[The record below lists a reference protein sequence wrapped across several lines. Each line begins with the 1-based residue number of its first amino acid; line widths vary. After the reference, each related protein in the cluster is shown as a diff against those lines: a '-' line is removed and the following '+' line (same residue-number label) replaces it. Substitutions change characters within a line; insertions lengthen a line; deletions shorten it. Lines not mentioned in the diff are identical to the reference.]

1 MRGPLILKKYVL
13 SGFVVALLLDSV
25 LSISATD
32 FSLQVLRGHVP
43 AVLSHLS
50 SKGNLA
56 SSKALDLAI
65 GLLPRDEKGLDVFLT
80 QVYDP
85 ASPHYRQF
93 LTPDQFADQFGPSAA
108 DYEKVAQ
115 FARANGLTVT
125 KTYRNRL
132 ILDVSGSVDNIQK
145 AFHVILKTYHHPT
158 ENRDFFAPDRE
169 PSVEATLPV
178 ADIQG
183 LSDFSKPHPQLRAM
197 TVAAASP
204 KSGSAPN
211 GTGEYFGDDFR
222 NAYVPGTTL
231 TGAGQVVG
239 LFQADGF
246 YSSDIQ
252 AYASAAGGGRTNIAI
267 QTVLL
272 DGYDGTP
279 TTGTGSGNPEVSL
292 DIEMTMSMAPGLS
305 QIILFEGNP
314 NDFIPNDILNAMAN
328 DSTVKNLSS
337 SWGWSGGPSAS
348 TDNIFKTM
356 AAQGQSYF
364 NASGDGDAFP
374 TGYVDNSANST
385 VPSSSP
391 YITQVGGTTLTTA
404 SSSYSAETVWN
415 WGLDNGNYVGSSGGV
430 SSYYSIPT
438 YQQGINSFLV
448 NGGSTTMRN
457 IPDVALT
464 GDNVYVQYGSGSVGD
479 FGGTSCAAP
488 LWAGFM
494 ALVNQQLAATTGSST
509 NSVGFINPAIYEL
522 ANESIYASVFH
533 DVTSGSNAWPTSPNA
548 FYAVSGYDLCTG
560 LGTPAGTNLINALVS
575 PDPLVVVSNGGF
587 SAVGTL
593 ARTFN
598 ISAETFYLTNAG
610 NVALTWSLMNTST
623 WLNVSSSGGTLAA
636 GTSGSV
642 VVSLNNVASNLTA
655 GVYSANL
662 WFSNNSSGVAH
673 SRFFTLTTADPLG
686 VAPTN
691 TLNFFGPSGG
701 PFMPSNQSFTLTNA
715 GSSTVNWSLNN
726 TSAWFNV
733 SPVSGSL
740 AGGTQVPVTVSLTAT
755 ASNLPNGIYTALL
768 QVTNLASQFVQV
780 ITGSIL
786 VGQSLVL
793 NGGFETG
800 DFTGWT
806 LAGDGAPYNFADNGT
821 YVTPHSGNY
830 AAALGENGSTAT
842 LSQSL
847 STVAGQKYLLSFW
860 LDNAVAG
867 SSQNR
872 EQFSASWNG
881 TTLYSRNNPPVFG
894 WTDVQFVVTA
904 TGASTILSF
913 VSRNDPY
920 YFGLDDVSVT
930 PGYGPSISVQPA
942 ADSIVVGG
950 TASFSVTS
958 SGSAPLAY
966 QWRLNGTNLTNG
978 ATIAVA
984 TISGATSSVLTVAPV
999 AMGLNGGNYSV
1010 VITNLFGSATSASAA
1025 LTVTQRSSVI
1035 ALASS
1040 ENPSGFRDNLNFT
1053 ASVTPSAATGSVQFF
1068 TNGTAFDAESLA
1080 AGSATSI
1087 SMAGLPRGTNLV
1099 MAVYAGDANDYPATN
1114 TLVQIVTNHPPAV
1127 VLFSTNRYA
1136 GLPLSLPI
1144 TSLAANWSDAD
1155 GDTVSLVDVSPS
1167 TNGVTLVSKAG
1178 VLFYANPNN
1187 VADQFVCTVTDGWGG
1202 TNYQTVD
1209 IAVVPLPNNALPS
1222 INGLTQSGGSVS
1234 LNLAGAPGFT
1244 YVLEAT
1250 ADLVTWQ
1257 PVATNTLA
1265 TNGVWQFS
1273 GTIANLP
1280 QQFYRLQIVQ

>member
-1 MRGPLILKKYVL
+1 MRGALILCKYAL
-13 SGFVVALLLDSV
+13 SCIVAALLLDSDV
-25 LSISATD
+25 SAYAADLSV
-32 FSLQVLRGHVP
+32 QVLRGHIPSV
-43 AVLSHLS
+43 VSHLS
-50 SKGNLA
+50 AKGNLPPT
-56 SSKALDLAI
+56 KTLDLAI
-65 GLLPRDEKGLDVFLT
+65 GLLPRDEKGLDLFLT

-85 ASPHYRQF
+85 ASPQYRQF
-93 LTPDQFADQFGPSAA
+93 LTPDQFADQFGPTAA
-108 DYEKVAQ
+108 DYQRVAQ

-132 ILDVSGSVDNIQK
+132 ILDVSGSVDNVQK
-145 AFHVILKTYHHPT
+145 AFRVTLKSYHHPT

-169 PSVEATLPV
+169 PSVDVSLPV

-183 LSDFSKPHPQLRAM
+183 LSDFSKPHPRLRAM
-197 TVAAASP
+197 TASAASP

-211 GTGEYFGDDFR
+211 GSGEYFGDDFR

-246 YSSDIQ
+246 YASDIA
-252 AYASAAGGGRTNIAI
+252 AYASAAGGGRTNISI

-272 DGYDGTP
+272 DGFSGTP
-279 TTGTGSGNPEVSL
+279 TTGSGSGNPEVSL

-314 NDFIPNDILNAMAN
+314 NNFFPNDILNAMAN

-404 SSSYSAETVWN
+404 SSSYSSETVWN
-415 WGLDNGNYVGSSGGV
+415 WGLDNENYVGSSGGV

-464 GDNVYVQYGSGSVGD
+464 GDNVYVQYGSGSSGD

-494 ALVNQQLAATTGSST
+494 ALVNQQLAATTGNT
-509 NSVGFINPAIYEL
+509 ANSVGFINPAIYEL

-533 DVTSGSNAWPTSPNA
+533 DVTTGNNAWPSSPNA
-548 FYAVSGYDLCTG
+548 FYAVPGYDLCTG
-560 LGTPAGTNLINALVS
+560 LGTPAGTNLINALVN

-593 ARTFN
+593 AKSFN
-598 ISAETFYLTNAG
+598 ISSETYYLTNTG
-610 NVALTWSLMNTST
+610 NAAMTWSLMNTSS

-636 GTSGSV
+636 GASDSV
-642 VVSLNNVASNLTA
+642 VVSLNNVASNLTE
-655 GVYSANL
+655 GVYTANL
-662 WFSNNSSGVAH
+662 WFSNDSSGVAH
-673 SRFFTLTTADPLG
+673 SRFFTLTSADPLG
-686 VAPTN
+686 VTPDN
-691 TLNFFGPSGG
+691 TLNFSGASGG
-701 PFMPSNQSFTLTNA
+701 PFVPTTQSFTLTNA
-715 GSSTVNWSLNN
+715 GSGNVNWSLNN

-740 AGGTQVPVTVSLTAT
+740 TGGGQVPVTVSVTAA
-755 ASNLPNGIYTALL
+755 ASNLPDGTYTAVF

-780 ITGSIL
+780 ITGSVL
-786 VGQSLVL
+786 VGQSLVV

-806 LAGDGAPYNFADNGT
+806 LTGDGYPYDFVDDGKT
-821 YVTPHSGNY
+821 ITPHSGSY
-830 AAALGENGSTAT
+830 VAALGETNGLAY
-842 LSQSL
+842 LSQTL
-847 STVAGQKYLLSFW
+847 QTIRDQKYLLSFW
-860 LDNAVAG
+860 LNNPVAG
-867 SSQNR
+867 DPTNNL
-872 EQFSASWNG
+872 EQFTVSWGDSNPVNL
-881 TTLYSRNNPPVFG
+881 TNPPVFG
-894 WTDVQFVVTA
+894 WTNLQVVVTA
-904 TGASTILSF
+904 TSSQSSLVFGN
-913 VSRNDPY
+913 RNDSY

-930 PGYGPSISVQPA
+930 PGYGPSISAQPA
-942 ADSIVVGG
+942 ATTVVVGG

-966 QWRLNGTNLTNG
+966 QWQVNGTNLIDG
-978 ATIAVA
+978 ATV
-984 TISGATSSVLTVAPV
+984 SGATSSVLTVAP
-999 AMGLNGGNYSV
+999 ASIGLSGGSYSV
-1010 VITNLFGSATSASAA
+1010 VITNIFGSTTSASAV
-1025 LTVTQRSSVI
+1025 LTVILQSPVV

-1040 ENPSGFRDNLNFT
+1040 ENPSGYNDSLIFT
-1053 ASVTPSAATGSVQFF
+1053 ASVTPAGATGNVQFF
-1068 TNGTAFDAESLA
+1068 TNGTAFDVESLA
-1080 AGSATSI
+1080 AGSATSV

-1099 MAVYAGDANDYPATN
+1099 TAVYSGDANDYPATN
-1114 TLVQIVTNHPPAV
+1114 TLAQVVTNHPPTV
-1127 VLFSTNRYA
+1127 VSFSTNRYA
-1136 GLPLSLPI
+1136 GLPLSIPI
-1144 TSLAANWSDAD
+1144 TSLASDWSDVD
-1155 GDTVSLVDVSPS
+1155 GDTVTLVAVSTS
-1167 TNGVTLVSKAG
+1167 TNGVNLVSKAG
-1178 VLFYANPNN
+1178 VLFYVNPND
-1187 VADQFVCTVTDGWGG
+1187 VDDQFVCTVTDGWGG

-1209 IAVVPLPNNALPS
+1209 INVVPLPNNAVPS
-1222 INGLTQSGGSVS
+1222 IGGLTQSGGNVS

-1250 ADLVTWQ
+1250 TDLVTWQ
-1257 PVATNTLA
+1257 PVATNTLN
-1265 TNGVWQFS
+1265 TNGIWQFS
-1273 GTIANLP
+1273 GTITNTP
-1280 QQFYRLQIVQ
+1280 QQFYRLQLVQ